1 MRRLVSLAA
10 VSALGISTLIG
21 CSHQQPVTMAPPMNQ
36 NSGYSNAQPPV
47 GNMAPQGNMAGNMN
61 PAGGNVFQWQDVPAN
76 QQVPIVRATFDQG
89 GYQIFAQSGET
100 IVVPFVNNNL
110 YAMKFGR
117 SNNGNYFVNENGV
130 PTLYL
135 MPGQGLEN
143 AAAQGAMWYPIPQNY
158 NYTQPMYVALA
169 PSWNDYTS
177 MGWYPGM
184 TYYGGMWGYTPY
196 SHTWMPGFYISI
208 GGHRYTDYGGYHSYY
223 MSTPGYIRNRVVYN
237 SYYSTPRGRSFTST
251 GTGSFNRTSSGSTG
265 SFRSGRFGGSTGSTG
280 SFGTRRTMGSS
291 TFGNSAT
298 GSTGSFGTRRTGSG
312 FGGSTPSTGSGFG
325 NRVPSLGGRNTG
337 SSFGGGST
345 PRATGSSFGGGS
357 TGTTTTPRSTG
368 SSFGGGS
375 TRTSGSSFG
384 GGGGRSFGGGSRR
397 R

>member
-47 GNMAPQGNMAGNMN
+47 GNMAPQGGMAGNMS

-117 SNNGNYFVNENGV
+117 SNNGNYFINENGV

-135 MPGQGLEN
+135 QPGQGLEN
-143 AAAQGAMWYPIPQNY
+143 ASAQGAMWYPIPQNY
-158 NYTQPMYVALA
+158 AYTQPMYVAVA
-169 PSWNDYTS
+169 PSWNDYTN

-184 TYYGGMWGYTPY
+184 TYYGGMSGYTPY
-196 SHTWMPGFYISI
+196 GHFGWMPGFYISI
-208 GGHRYTDYGGYHSYY
+208 GGHRYSDYGGYHTYY
-223 MSTPGYIRNRVVYN
+223 NANPGYIRNRVVYN

-251 GTGSFNRTSSGSTG
+251 STGSFNR
-265 SFRSGRFGGSTGSTG
+265 
-280 SFGTRRTMGSS
+280 
-291 TFGNSAT
+291 SAT
-298 GSTGSFGTRRTGSG
+298 GSTGSYRTGRTTGSSGFGSSAAGSKGSFGTRRMGSG

-325 NRVPSLGGRNTG
+325 NRVPSLTGRNTG
-337 SSFGGGST
+337 SSFGGGSST

-368 SSFGGGS
+368 SSFGGS
-375 TRTSGSSFG
+375 TRTSGSSF

>member
-76 QQVPIVRATFDQG
+76 QQVPIARATFDQG
-89 GYQIFAQSGET
+89 GYQIIAQSGET

-117 SNNGNYFVNENGV
+117 SNNGNYFINENGV

-135 MPGQGLEN
+135 QPGQGLEN

-158 NYTQPMYVALA
+158 AYTQPMYVAVA
-169 PSWNDYTS
+169 PSWNDYTN

-184 TYYGGMWGYTPY
+184 TYYGGMSGYTPY
-196 SHTWMPGFYISI
+196 GHFGWMPGFYISI
-208 GGHRYTDYGGYHSYY
+208 GGHRYSDYGGYHTYY
-223 MSTPGYIRNRVVYN
+223 NANPGYIRNRVVYN
-237 SYYSTPRGRSFTST
+237 TYNTPRG
-251 GTGSFNRTSSGSTG
+251 GSGRTFGSSTG
-265 SFRSGRFGGSTGSTG
+265 SFGSGRFGGSTGS
-280 SFGTRRTMGSS
+280 SGTRRTTGSS
-291 TFGNSAT
+291 TFGSSAA
-298 GSTGSFGTRRTGSG
+298 GSGGSFGTRRTGSG

-325 NRVPSLGGRNTG
+325 NRVPSLSGRNTG
-337 SSFGGGST
+337 SSFGGGSSN
-345 PRATGSSFGGGS
+345 PRTTGSSFGGGS
-357 TGTTTTPRSTG
+357 TGSTSTPRSTG
-368 SSFGGGS
+368 SSFGGS

-384 GGGGRSFGGGSRR
+384 GGSGRSFGGGSRR